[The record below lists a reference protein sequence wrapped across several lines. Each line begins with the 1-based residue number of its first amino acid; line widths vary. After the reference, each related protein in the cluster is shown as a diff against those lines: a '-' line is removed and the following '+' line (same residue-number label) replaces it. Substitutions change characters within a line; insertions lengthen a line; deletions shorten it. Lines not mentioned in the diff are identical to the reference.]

1 MRRQGVCLVGYG
13 ETPYVRAKDSHRSIP
28 AYAADAIRLA
38 LDNAGLKKRDIQG
51 LAFTSMMNRDD
62 SPYIAEQLGLELDWV
77 LRADY
82 GGGSGVMAVRRAA
95 SAIQA
100 GEIEVAVCVGADI
113 QEGGG
118 PPGIQ
123 SFGRTNFVEP
133 FGYGGPNSLFGLV
146 ERRHMADYG
155 TTVEAL
161 GKLAVALRQN
171 AALTDHALLR
181 NPMTLEDYLGSRLI
195 SDPVRLFDC
204 VMPCDGSAAVVVASE
219 RRARELTDRPIYIVA
234 DAELTNYLGRNG
246 QPERTESGFRDLAEP
261 IFSVVPR
268 DRVDFAELYDDYPVA
283 ILMQL
288 EDLGFCE
295 KGKGTEFIHAHD
307 FTVRGDFPLNTGGG
321 QLSRGQPGLA
331 GGHLHVVEAMRQLRG
346 EAGKNQ
352 VAKARTALV
361 TGIGLLGYNVNIMCC
376 AAMILERRAG

>member
-13 ETPYVRAKDSHRSIP
+13 ETPYVRAKDGQHRSIL
-28 AYAADAIRLA
+28 AYAAEAIKLA
-38 LDNAGLKKRDIQG
+38 LDNAGLRKRDVQG

-62 SPYIAEQLGLELDWV
+62 SPYLAEQLGLELDWV

-82 GGGSGVMAVRRAA
+82 GGGSGTMAVRRVA
-95 SAIQA
+95 SAIQV

-113 QEGGG
+113 QEAG
-118 PPGIQ
+118 PPGIP
-123 SFGRTNFVEP
+123 SFSRTNFVEP

-161 GKLAVALRQN
+161 GKLAVAFRHN

-181 NPMTLEDYLGSRLI
+181 TPMTIEDYLNSRLI

-204 VMPCDGSAAVVVASE
+204 VMPCDGGAAVVVASE
-219 RRARELTDRPIYIVA
+219 RRARELTDRPIYVVA
-234 DAELTNYLGRNG
+234 DAERTNYMGGG
-246 QPERTESGFRDLAEP
+246 QPERTETGFRALADP
-261 IFSVVPR
+261 LFSVVPR
-268 DRVDFAELYDDYPVA
+268 DRVDFVELYDDYPMA

-295 KGKGTEFIHAHD
+295 KGKGVEFIQSHD
-307 FTVRGDFPLNTGGG
+307 FTVHGDFPINTGGG

-331 GGHLHVVEAMRQLRG
+331 GGHLHVVEAVRQLKG
-346 EAGKNQ
+346 EAGRNQ
-352 VAKARTALV
+352 VAKAQTALV

-376 AAMILERRAG
+376 AAMILERRAA